1 MNENNKHRPVTII
14 DRPCGTGKT
23 TQMITGLK
31 PTQRYLVVTPLLS
44 ECERIIRDAKIAFM
58 QPEVIA
64 DDPEIDTKKDHLIA
78 LLEAGKNV
86 VTTHAMFNN
95 LADVARIGLLDGYEI
110 IIDEVMSVV
119 DDGYRIKAKTWEQF
133 YVGDGYVSIDPDTG
147 LITPTDLWVEH
158 VEDVDDALSTSLFNA
173 AMAGRL
179 YHLSD
184 GINLAVMPEVLLK
197 AGNSLTVYTYKAEGS
212 IMYAYLKRLG
222 LDPVHDTGSPEIEQE
237 FIRQARDLIN
247 VKDIRA
253 LRGISLSYNSQTRT
267 NSKTLNEKVPNAL
280 SSLRRY
286 QFPDVWLPDIL
297 VTCPKDKWYHKGKAP
312 LLDELGDEKTA
323 FRPGPYASNSRLAAS
338 GIGKPKVTWVPNT
351 TRGTNDYKHCTHAIY
366 LYDQNLNPS
375 ILNWFG
381 GPSVISN
388 DDYALT
394 ELIQWLWRTQVRD
407 GKPITLYIPSA
418 RMRELL
424 LQWLWEGQVPTSVRD
439 QISRDRN

>member
-1 MNENNKHRPVTII
+1 
-14 DRPCGTGKT
+14 
-23 TQMITGLK
+23 MIEGLK
-31 PTQRYLVVTPLLS
+31 ATQRYLVVTPLLS
-44 ECERIIRDAKIAFM
+44 ECERIIRDAKVAFM

-64 DDPEIDTKKDHLIA
+64 DDPEIETKKDHLIA

-95 LADVARIGLLDGYEI
+95 LADVASMGLLDGYEV

-119 DDGYRIKAKTWEQF
+119 DDGYRVKKKTWEQF

-147 LITPTDLWVEH
+147 KITPTDLWIEH
-158 VEDVDDALSTSLFNA
+158 LEDVDDALSTSLYHA

-179 YHLSD
+179 YHLGD

-212 IMYAYLKRLG
+212 IMYAYLKRIG

-237 FIRQARDLIN
+237 FVRQARDLIT
-247 VKDIRA
+247 VKDVRA

-280 SSLRRY
+280 ASLRRH
-286 QFPDVWLPDIL
+286 QFPDTWLPYIL
-297 VTCPKDKWYHKGKAP
+297 ITCPKDKWYHKGKAP
-312 LLDELGDEKTA
+312 LLDDFGDEKTA

-338 GIGKPKVTWVPNT
+338 GYGKPKATWVPNT
-351 TRGTNDYKHCTHAIY
+351 TRGTNDYKHCTRAIY

-381 GPSVISN
+381 GPKAISN

-407 GKPITLYIPSA
+407 DKPITLYIPSE

-439 QISRDRN
+439 QISRGRS